1 MTYFRDFPSV
11 FYKFGDETTE
21 DVFRNISIYS
31 DVVDQAKNALTL
43 YEDYFIQEG
52 QRPDQISYGLYG
64 STDFF
69 WTFYMMNDK
78 LRERGWPLSRRE
90 LFEEATKQY
99 NLLILTTRTK
109 LTDRFKIGQT
119 ISGNVSGHTGK
130 IIHRELDLGQLYIS
144 GNTGNFTA
152 GETIEST
159 NSSGI
164 VETIVLHATEL
175 QINTAHHYE
184 NASKEIV
191 DIDPRVG
198 PGAGITEVTW
208 LDRLIDLND
217 ELRQIRVIRNSD
229 IREVSEAFK
238 SAIRS

>member
-1 MTYFRDFPSV
+1 M
-11 FYKFGDETTE
+11 
-21 DVFRNISIYS
+21 
-31 DVVDQAKNALTL
+31 
-43 YEDYFIQEG
+43 
-52 QRPDQISYGLYG
+52 RPDQISQEINATPIYH
-64 STDFF
+64 
-69 WTFYMMNDK
+69 WTFYILND
-78 LRERGWPLSRRE
+78 LIRERGWPLSRRE

-99 NLLILTTRTK
+99 NQLILTTRTE
-109 LTDRFKIGQT
+109 LNDRFKVGQT
-119 ISGNVSGHTGK
+119 ISGNISGHTGK
-130 IIHRELDLGQLYIS
+130 IIPRELDLGQIYIS
-144 GNTGNFTA
+144 SNTGNFTA

-208 LDRLIDLND
+208 VDRLIDLND